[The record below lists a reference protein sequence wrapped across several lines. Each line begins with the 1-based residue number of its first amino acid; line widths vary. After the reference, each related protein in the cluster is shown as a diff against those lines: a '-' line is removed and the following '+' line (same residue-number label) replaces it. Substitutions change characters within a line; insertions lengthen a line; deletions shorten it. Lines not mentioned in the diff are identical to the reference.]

1 MGVYEAFSEFFNC
14 LPLSYVINKKVM
26 VCHGGLPVEDDVT
39 LEMIRK
45 INRFSEPAER
55 GIMCDLLWADPVPQ
69 NGRHPSKRGVS
80 MGFGPDISKKFLDSN
95 GLGMFFI

>member
-1 MGVYEAFSEFFNC
+1 M
-14 LPLSYVINKKVM
+14 INKKVM

-80 MGFGPDISKKFLDSN
+80 MGFGPDISKRFLDSN